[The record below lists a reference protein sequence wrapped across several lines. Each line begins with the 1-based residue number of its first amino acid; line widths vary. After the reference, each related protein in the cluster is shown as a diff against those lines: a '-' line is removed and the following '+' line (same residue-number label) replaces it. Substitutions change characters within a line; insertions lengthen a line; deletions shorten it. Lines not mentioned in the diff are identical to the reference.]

1 VGIALLALGAA
12 AGAAILVA
20 SWYFS
25 ENQKIRRALRSA
37 PATRIADLG
46 DDQLG
51 KVVGRARGLTE
62 TLEAPIS
69 GRRCIYFS
77 VTVEERRSTGKSHHW
92 RTVIREARGVPFM
105 LEDDSGRA
113 LIDPT
118 AARIAAEFDG
128 HSQSGTFD
136 DPTPAEKAFLDRHG
150 EDGQRWLFNRK
161 LRYREAVIE
170 EGETI
175 AVLGAGTREP
185 DPDAP
190 PTDAYRGEAPTRL
203 RLTSSRTYP
212 LVISDDPSTT
222 S

>member
-1 VGIALLALGAA
+1 LLALGAA
-12 AGAAILVA
+12 AGAAILVT

-25 ENQKIRRALRSA
+25 EDQKIRRTLRGA

-46 DDQLG
+46 DGQLG

-62 TLEAPIS
+62 TLAAPIS

-77 VTVEERRSTGKSHHW
+77 VTVEERRSTGKSNHW

-113 LIDPT
+113 LVDAT

-136 DPTPAEKAFLDRHG
+136 DPTPAEQAFLDRHG
-150 EDGQRWLFNRK
+150 QDGQRWLFNRT

-175 AVLGAGTREP
+175 AVLGSGTREP

-203 RLTSSRTYP
+203 RLTSSRKYP
-212 LVISDDPSTT
+212 LVISDDPRTT
-222 S
+222 T